1 MKLVI
6 RQNSYKNKVKH
17 KRKEK
22 KKQKRL
28 NLENKRLSFTYIQAV
43 LFKMF
48 DFI

>member
-28 NLENKRLSFTYIQAV
+28 NLENKRLSFTYI
-43 LFKMF
+43 
-48 DFI
+48 

>member
-17 KRKEK
+17 KRKKK

-28 NLENKRLSFTYIQAV
+28 NLENKRLSFTYI
-43 LFKMF
+43 
-48 DFI
+48 